1 MIETSVAGM
10 DHLVCCISHVIL
22 GGRMGSGYGNLW
34 RRGAL
39 RLCYRSGFN
48 LTVAECLGRI

>member
-1 MIETSVAGM
+1 MIENLVAGM

-22 GGRMGSGYGNLW
+22 GGRMDSGYGNLW
-34 RRGAL
+34 RHGAL

-48 LTVAECLGRI
+48 LTVAEYLGWI